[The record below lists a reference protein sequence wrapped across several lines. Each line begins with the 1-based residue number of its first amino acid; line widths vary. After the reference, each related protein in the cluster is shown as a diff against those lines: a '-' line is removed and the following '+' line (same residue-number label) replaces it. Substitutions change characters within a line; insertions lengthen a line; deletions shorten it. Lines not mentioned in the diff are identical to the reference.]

1 MVPLTALWLPIL
13 LSAVIVFVASSIIS
27 HGAPHPQKRLP
38 QAARGRQSAR
48 DATGGRRD
56 SGTDLGQQSS
66 LVTRLAANENTG
78 FFLGMVKP
86 QPEDISIVENAGTFL
101 MWYDNG

>member
-1 MVPLTALWLPIL
+1 M
-13 LSAVIVFVASSIIS
+13 
-27 HGAPHPQKRLP
+27 
-38 QAARGRQSAR
+38 
-48 DATGGRRD
+48 
-56 SGTDLGQQSS
+56 
-66 LVTRLAANENTG
+66 TRLAANENTG

>member
-1 MVPLTALWLPIL
+1 
-13 LSAVIVFVASSIIS
+13 
-27 HGAPHPQKRLP
+27 
-38 QAARGRQSAR
+38 
-48 DATGGRRD
+48 
-56 SGTDLGQQSS
+56 